1 MDQNMNQNDQ
11 PQQVANDIVVSI
23 EYTLEVDGEI
33 VDYSEKED
41 PLEYLH
47 GHENIIPGLESAL
60 TGMAV
65 GDSKQVTVTA
75 VDAYGELDPEAL
87 IEVSRSDFPEEVPM
101 EIGTQV
107 QVRNMDGHV
116 LDARIASLEGDK
128 VKLDFNHPLA
138 GKDLLFKVTI
148 VALRSATEEEL
159 EHQHVHGD
167 MDMEDEFDE
176 DFEDIDEEDFEDDLD
191 DDFEEYD
198 DEDNKA

>member
-1 MDQNMNQNDQ
+1 MDQNMNQSQQ
-11 PQQVANDIVVSI
+11 PEQVANDVVVSL
-23 EYTLEVDGEI
+23 EYTLEVEGEV
-33 VDYSEKED
+33 VDYSEKDD

-60 TGMAV
+60 TGMSV
-65 GDSKQVTVTA
+65 GDSKQVTVVA
-75 VDAYGELDPEAL
+75 SEAYGELDPEAL

-116 LDARIASLEGDK
+116 LDARIASIDGDK

-148 VALRSATEEEL
+148 VGLRNATQEEL
-159 EHQHVHGD
+159 EHSHVHGD
-167 MDMEDEFDE
+167 MSEEFEEEFEDFDDEDFDDEEDEF
-176 DFEDIDEEDFEDDLD
+176 
-191 DDFEEYD
+191 EEYNED
-198 DEDNKA
+198 DNKA